1 MKWTD
6 RQLEAIDK
14 TEGNMLVSAAAG
26 SGKTAVLV
34 ERVRRLL
41 VDKEKELDRMLVVTF
56 TNAAA
61 AEMKERIYKSL
72 TAELGSAGADA
83 KRKDMLRRQ
92 LSLLPSANIST
103 FHKFAIEVVH
113 NYYHVIGIKP
123 NLRICD
129 ESRQALFKREAMDEL
144 LGGKYEAKEE
154 DFLAFADSYSGPDG
168 DEQLRAMVSEFY
180 EALRN
185 IPDPEAWTGQ
195 LLAEDER
202 LIDIYANFIIEEA
215 QSRIDCAMESMREAD
230 RLLFDLPNMRAKN
243 AEDISAIESIAAA
256 LAGGNFDVL
265 KSPYTFTRMASN
277 KDEKADWEILKD
289 QVTALRNVAKAELR
303 FLKDNYA
310 DASRENLKVEQELL
324 RKPLATLISLTEGFA
339 KLYAQRKMQL
349 GVMDFSDLEHFALKI
364 LKNQEVRREYSDKF
378 EYIFVD
384 EYQDINSIQGE
395 LISAVSKG
403 DNVFM
408 VGDVKQCIYKFRN
421 AEPEIFLERYR
432 VYKAGGDGCVVD
444 LSNNFRSKKEIID
457 FVNYIFERLMT
468 RDNCGMDYG
477 EDERLVKGSPYD
489 GPLSYP
495 PEFYLIDSFVPKE
508 DSEADS
514 DSEAGEEAESS
525 RGSEPPQDGEYF
537 SEELIDSEI
546 MEMQSAE
553 LEALQAVRII
563 KKYHGKPIFDD
574 KRQEERPLE
583 YRDMALLMRKTQTWA
598 EIMYKALSDAGIP
611 AYLERDSGY
620 FETIEIQIFLN
631 LLRIIDNR
639 SRDIPLLS
647 VLRSPVFGFNASQLA
662 AVRIWAGGR
671 GEMRVPYNEAFKSY
685 AHEGPEGGLKDR
697 CADFLSRLDRWQL
710 QSRYMPLADFIWQ
723 LLRETGYGVF
733 ASSVPAG
740 DQRMANLQ
748 ALADKAA
755 AYESENAGGLYGFIE
770 FIDAVNRGGG
780 KLKAGQVKMLSEAD
794 DVVRIMSIHK
804 SKGLEFPFVLVCS
817 IGREL
822 RGDTR
827 KSKLIFHRDFGAAM
841 RLVKPRSGLYYNP
854 LSMKLIERRIEKDQ
868 IAEEIRL
875 LYVAFTRARDILVMS
890 GVCRKPEEKLS
901 SVRAIPPRPSQG
913 LPRYLEPLLALM
925 PVENMQ
931 FVSRSDLAASASE
944 ESAARM
950 QLERYLDEGFDVEE
964 SELPLSRQEISRRLF
979 FDYSP
984 EESELQKRKY
994 SVSEMAAEQ
1003 RGEAYEGFVREKG
1016 RLPDFMDER
1025 KLLDAAARGTAY
1037 HRVMEYIPF
1046 SSEGKDPASV
1056 RSFIDALVPENKLS
1070 AAEAEAVDER
1080 KISAFFSS
1088 EIGRQALAAEHLI
1101 KEKPFTLRSDY
1112 KGRGVLVQG
1121 VIDCAFRNGGG
1132 WTLADYKTGSLGVGD
1147 EEARLA
1153 ALKNDYGMQI
1163 RLYAEAL
1170 EKLSGEPVERAVLYM
1185 FETDEVIEID
1195 IQP

>member
-1 MKWTD
+1 MKWTE

-41 VDKEKELDRMLVVTF
+41 VDKGVGLDRMLVVTF

-72 TAELGSAGADA
+72 SAELISSGADVE
-83 KRKDMLRRQ
+83 RKDMLRRQ

-103 FHKFAIEVVH
+103 FHKFAMEVVH

-129 ESRQALFKREAMDEL
+129 ESRQALLKREAMDEL
-144 LGGKYEAKEE
+144 LSSKYEAKDEN
-154 DFLAFADSYSGPDG
+154 FLAFADSYAGPGG
-168 DEQLRAMVSEFY
+168 DEQLRVMVSEFY

-185 IPDPEAWTGQ
+185 IPDPKSWTEHLISESAELVDLYMEFLKDEA
-195 LLAEDER
+195 E
-202 LIDIYANFIIEEA
+202 
-215 QSRIDCAMESMREAD
+215 SRIDYALESMKEAD

-256 LAGGNFDVL
+256 LESVDFAVL
-265 KSPYTFTRMASN
+265 KDNYKFVQMRSTN
-277 KDEKADWEILKD
+277 QEKADWEILKD

-310 DASRENLKVEQELL
+310 DASCENLKVEQELL
-324 RKPLATLISLTEGFA
+324 RKPLATLISLTEDFA
-339 KLYAQRKMQL
+339 KLYAESKMQL
-349 GVMDFSDLEHFALKI
+349 GVLDFSDLEHFALKI
-364 LKNQEVRREYSDKF
+364 LKNDEVRREYSEKF

-421 AEPEIFLERYR
+421 AEPEIFLECYR
-432 VYKAGGDGCVVD
+432 AYKAGGDGRVVD

-457 FVNYIFERLMT
+457 FVNYIFEKLMT

-477 EDERLVKGSPYD
+477 EDEILVKGSSYE
-489 GPLSYP
+489 GPISYP

-508 DSEADS
+508 GSEADS
-514 DSEAGEEAESS
+514 DEETESN
-525 RGSEPPQDGEYF
+525 RGDEPPQDGEDF
-537 SEELIDSEI
+537 PEGLIDSEI

-574 KRQEERPLE
+574 KRQQERPLE

-611 AYLERDSGY
+611 VYLERDSGY
-620 FETIEIQIFLN
+620 FDTIEIQIFLN

-671 GEMRVPYNEAFKSY
+671 GEMRVPYNEAFRSY
-685 AHEGPEGGLKDR
+685 AQEGPEGELKDR
-697 CADFLSRLDRWQL
+697 CADFLSKLDRWQL
-710 QSRYMPLADFIWQ
+710 QSSYMPLADFIWQ
-723 LLRETGYGVF
+723 LLRETGYGIF

-740 DQRMANLQ
+740 AQRMANLQ

-755 AYESENAGGLYGFIE
+755 AYESENAGGLYGFID

-822 RGDTR
+822 KGDTR
-827 KSKLIFHRDFGAAM
+827 KSNLIFHRDFGAAM

-901 SVRAIPPRPSQG
+901 SVRAIVPRPSHA
-913 LPRYLEPLLALM
+913 LPRYLEPLLALI
-925 PVENMQ
+925 PDENIH
-931 FVSRSDLAASASE
+931 FVSRSDLAVASGE
-944 ESAARM
+944 ESSARM
-950 QLERYLDEGFDVEE
+950 QLERYLDEGFDVDE
-964 SELPLSRQEISRRLF
+964 SELPVSREEISRRLF

-984 EESELQKRKY
+984 EERELQKRKY

-1003 RGEAYEGFVREKG
+1003 REEASEGFVKEKG

-1025 KLLDAAARGTAY
+1025 RLLDAAARGTAY

-1056 RSFIDALVPENKLS
+1056 RSFMETLVRENKLS
-1070 AAEAEAVDER
+1070 EAEAEAVDER

-1088 EIGRQALAAEHLI
+1088 EIGRQALAAEQLI

-1112 KGRGVLVQG
+1112 KGRSVLVQG
-1121 VIDCAFRNGGG
+1121 VIDCAFRNDGG
-1132 WTLADYKTGSLGVGD
+1132 WTLADYKTGRLGVGD
-1147 EEARLA
+1147 ENARLSV
-1153 ALKNDYGMQI
+1153 LKNDYGMQI
-1163 RLYAEAL
+1163 RLY
-1170 EKLSGEPVERAVLYM
+1170 
-1185 FETDEVIEID
+1185 
-1195 IQP
+1195 